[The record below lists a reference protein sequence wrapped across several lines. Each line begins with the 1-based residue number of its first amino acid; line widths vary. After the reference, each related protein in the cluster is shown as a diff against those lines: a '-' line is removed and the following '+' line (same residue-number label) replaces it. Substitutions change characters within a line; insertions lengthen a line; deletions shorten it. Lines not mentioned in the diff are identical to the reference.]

1 MPIEIKKSQNPV
13 KYEDAISFMEDRLK
27 DINLKKVDDLIWVL
41 EHNHIYTSGTSY
53 NENEIIDKS
62 INIIK
67 TNRGGKITYH
77 GPGQLICYF
86 VIDLKKGKK
95 DIRKFISVI
104 EKSIIETLSLYDIET
119 FADKENI
126 GIWYNDNS
134 TIKKVAA
141 IGVRVSKWIAYHGF
155 SININN
161 DLKKY
166 DAIIPCGI
174 KDKGITNLK
183 QIKNQNYDD
192 LENKLKDFFKKYD
205 PKFKDKEENQE
216 DI

>member
-27 DINLKKVDDLIWVL
+27 DIDLKKVDDLIWVL
-41 EHNHIYTSGTSY
+41 EHDHIYTSGTSY

-104 EKSIIETLSLYDIET
+104 EKSIIETLKLYDIET

-134 TIKKVAA
+134 NIKKVAA

-183 QIKNQNYDD
+183 QIKDQNYDE
-192 LENKLKDFFKKYD
+192 LKNKLIEIFKTNLKNLI
-205 PKFKDKEENQE
+205 F
-216 DI
+216 

>member
-1 MPIEIKKSQNPV
+1 MNIEIKKSQKPV
-13 KYEDAISFMEDRLK
+13 KYEDAILFMEKRLSEISQK
-27 DINLKKVDDLIWVL
+27 NSNNLIWIL
-41 EHNHIYTSGTSY
+41 EHDEIYTAGTSY
-53 NENEIIDKS
+53 NEKEILDKS
-62 INIIK
+62 INIIR

-86 VIDLKKGKK
+86 VIDLKEDKK
-95 DIRKFISVI
+95 DIRKFISI
-104 EKSIIETLSLYDIET
+104 LEKTIIDTLRFYKIET

-126 GIWYNDNS
+126 GIWYNDNNK
-134 TIKKVAA
+134 IEKVAA

-166 DAIIPCGI
+166 NSIIPCGI

-183 QIKNQNYDD
+183 KIRNQDYKGLDDRLIKNFISN
-192 LENKLKDFFKKYD
+192 LASKVF
-205 PKFKDKEENQE
+205 
-216 DI
+216 

>member
-41 EHNHIYTSGTSY
+41 EHDHIYTSGTSY

-104 EKSIIETLSLYDIET
+104 EKSIIETLKLYDIET

-192 LENKLKDFFKKYD
+192 LENKLIEIFKTNLKNLI
-205 PKFKDKEENQE
+205 F
-216 DI
+216 

>member
-13 KYEDAISFMEDRLK
+13 KYEDAISFMENRLK
-27 DINLKKVDDLIWVL
+27 DIDLKKVDDLIWVL
-41 EHNHIYTSGTSY
+41 EHDHIYTSGTSY
-53 NENEIIDKS
+53 KENEIIDKS

-166 DAIIPCGI
+166 EAIIPCGI

-192 LENKLKDFFKKYD
+192 LENKLIEIFKTNLKNLI
-205 PKFKDKEENQE
+205 F
-216 DI
+216 